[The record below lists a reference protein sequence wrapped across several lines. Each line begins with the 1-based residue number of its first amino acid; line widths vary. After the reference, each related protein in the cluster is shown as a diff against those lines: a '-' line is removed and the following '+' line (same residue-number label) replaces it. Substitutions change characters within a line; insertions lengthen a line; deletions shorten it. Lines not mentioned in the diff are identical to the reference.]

1 MRRCRKPTSFRRTG
15 LSERTSR
22 SSCLRTSITSRR
34 RTRLSR
40 RVPLESRPVSC
51 SPSASIQSES
61 SLVTLSI
68 RPTSFRWLKSL
79 GEPGPRRTQFKER
92 LRFMRRSERS
102 PFTYTRNCLVT
113 LETGSKLRSIKRSC
127 TGLQPAGVICEILSD
142 DGTMARVPDL
152 VQFCKKHDLLMITV
166 ADLARYRFDRDYEGG
181 LAAIDDMFP
190 VSHRLAQ
197 NDLSK
202 VNLINGPYINAELV
216 G

>member
-1 MRRCRKPTSFRRTG
+1 
-15 LSERTSR
+15 
-22 SSCLRTSITSRR
+22 
-34 RTRLSR
+34 
-40 RVPLESRPVSC
+40 
-51 SPSASIQSES
+51 
-61 SLVTLSI
+61 
-68 RPTSFRWLKSL
+68 
-79 GEPGPRRTQFKER
+79 
-92 LRFMRRSERS
+92 
-102 PFTYTRNCLVT
+102 
-113 LETGSKLRSIKRSC
+113 
-127 TGLQPAGVICEILSD
+127 
-142 DGTMARVPDL
+142 MARVPDL